1 MYIIVIFVC
10 YLVYHL
16 NSSFAKKI
24 SMTLLSQITIVICSI
39 QNSDGP
45 KLISEL
51 LFLSQEAAGPQD
63 KLPPERAGTKKLGP
77 PTSDSQDPREKLQ
90 HLAPME
96 KKRNHKNGR
105 ISPMAM
111 T

>member
-1 MYIIVIFVC
+1 MQ
-10 YLVYHL
+10 
-16 NSSFAKKI
+16 KKI
-24 SMTLLSQITIVICSI
+24 SMTLLSQIMIVICSI

-77 PTSDSQDPREKLQ
+77 LTSDSQDPRGKLQ
-90 HLAPME
+90 DLAPLE
-96 KKRNHKNGR
+96 KKRIHR
-105 ISPMAM
+105 MVESHR
-111 T
+111 

>member
-16 NSSFAKKI
+16 KSSFAKKI
-24 SMTLLSQITIVICSI
+24 SMTLLFQNMIVKCSI

-51 LFLSQEAAGPQD
+51 LFLSQEAAGP
-63 KLPPERAGTKKLGP
+63 KTSCLLRELGLR
-77 PTSDSQDPREKLQ
+77 SRDHQLLISQDPRGKLQ

-96 KKRNHKNGR
+96 KKRDHR
-105 ISPMAM
+105 MVESHR
-111 T
+111 

>member
-1 MYIIVIFVC
+1 
-10 YLVYHL
+10 
-16 NSSFAKKI
+16 
-24 SMTLLSQITIVICSI
+24 MTLLSQSMIVICNI

-77 PTSDSQDPREKLQ
+77 RTSGSQDPREKLQ
-90 HLAPME
+90 HLSPME
-96 KKRNHKNGR
+96 KKRNQRMVEYHR
-105 ISPMAM
+105 
-111 T
+111 